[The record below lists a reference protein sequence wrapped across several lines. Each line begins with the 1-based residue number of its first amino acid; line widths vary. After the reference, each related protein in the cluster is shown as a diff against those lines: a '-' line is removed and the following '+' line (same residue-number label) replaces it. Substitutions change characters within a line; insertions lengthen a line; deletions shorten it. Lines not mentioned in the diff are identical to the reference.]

1 MALLHGNLFE
11 AMKNECPGNF
21 FEDENQKLLYR
32 SINHFQ
38 FRMREI
44 KYFIEKLAD
53 HHEIVVNVFH
63 GAAAHFKFAQQIHK
77 LETLYSKKGF
87 E

>member
-11 AMKNECPGNF
+11 AMKNESPGNV

-44 KYFIEKLAD
+44 KHFIEELAD
-53 HHEIVVNVFH
+53 HHEIVVNIFH
-63 GAAAHFKFAQQIHK
+63 GAAAHFKFTQQIHK
-77 LETLYSKKGF
+77 LETLHSRKGS